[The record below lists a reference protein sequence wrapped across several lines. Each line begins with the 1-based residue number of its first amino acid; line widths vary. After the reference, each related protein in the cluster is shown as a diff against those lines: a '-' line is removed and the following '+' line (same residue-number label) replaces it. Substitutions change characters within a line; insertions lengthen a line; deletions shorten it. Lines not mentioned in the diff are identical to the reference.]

1 MAWKLRRPVQ
11 PKPAGTKMIP
21 LQIEGSAGTTLQTQ
35 LYDQI
40 RRAIFLGSLLPG
52 TALPSSR
59 ELARVMKLSRNTV
72 VLAYEKLAQEGYLA
86 MRCGAGTFVADPLPE
101 AYGDAIPLNGGASAG
116 DADAEADSI
125 LAGPNY
131 PPVLLQPGVLR
142 MVQNGPSDHEINFWY
157 GSANCRNFPLREWRQ
172 LLIENLS
179 RASTNISGYGPPE
192 GILEL
197 RQAIA
202 AHVSNNRAIPID
214 ADQVVVTAG
223 TQEALNLVSRLFVQS
238 SVRVAIE
245 NPCYLGAALVFRSY
259 GGTLVPLPVDESGAR
274 TDALD
279 GCGASLIYVTP
290 SHQFPTGATM
300 SARRRFELLR
310 WAQKNGAYIIE
321 DDYDSDFR
329 YDGPP
334 LAALA
339 GLNRNSSVIYLGTF
353 SKSVGPGLRTGYAVV
368 PKQLIE
374 PMRHAK
380 GLANYGHPWIEQIV
394 LADFINNGG
403 FARHLRRIRQSYGQT
418 RDALLECMQEQFG
431 PVEVHGSDAGMHIMW
446 TLPPFCPSASEVAGI
461 AASEG
466 VGVYT
471 IEKVGAHEIGPS
483 RYKRA
488 LVLGYALLSPA
499 QAREGIFRIA
509 RGLDRA
515 GIARAPSSF
524 GGSPFHRAVR
534 MGTSHLKVL

>member
-1 MAWKLRRPVQ
+1 MEIALTRRG
-11 PKPAGTKMIP
+11 KSLGTQMIP
-21 LQIEGSAGTTLQTQ
+21 LQIEGSAGATLQAQ
-35 LYDQI
+35 IYDQI
-40 RRAIFLGSLLPG
+40 RRAIFSGSLLPG
-52 TALPSSR
+52 MALPSSR
-59 ELARVMKLSRNTV
+59 ELARELKLSRNTV
-72 VLAYEKLAQEGYLA
+72 VLAYEKLAEEGYLA
-86 MRCGAGTFVADPLPE
+86 MRCGAGTFIASPLPE
-101 AYGDAIPLNGGASAG
+101 ACGGALPLNEGIPNRSVSV
-116 DADAEADSI
+116 EAVSTR
-125 LAGPNY
+125 AAPKY
-131 PPVLLQPGVLR
+131 PPVLLQSGALH
-142 MVQNGPSDHEINFWY
+142 MVQNGPSDHEVDFWY
-157 GSANCRNFPLREWRQ
+157 GSANSRNFPLREWRQ

-179 RASTNISGYGPPE
+179 RTSANISGYGPPE

-214 ADQVVVTAG
+214 ADQVLITAG
-223 TQEALNLVSRLFVQS
+223 AQEALNLVSRLFVQP
-238 SVRVAIE
+238 SVRVAVE

-259 GGTLVPLPVDESGAR
+259 GATLVPLPVDDCGAR

-279 GCGASLIYVTP
+279 GCGASLVYVTP

-300 SARRRFELLR
+300 SAKRRFELLG
-310 WAQKNGAYIIE
+310 WAEKNGAYIVE

-374 PMRHAK
+374 PMRLAK

-418 RDALLECMQEQFG
+418 RHALLESMREQFG
-431 PVEVHGSDAGMHIMW
+431 PVEVNGSDAGMHIMW
-446 TLPPFCPSASEVAGI
+446 TLPPRFPAANEVAGI
-461 AASEG
+461 AASES
-466 VGVYT
+466 VGVYP

-499 QAREGIFRIA
+499 QARDGILRLA
-509 RGLDRA
+509 RALHRA
-515 GIARAPSSF
+515 GITLPSSCA
-524 GGSPFHRAVR
+524 GRPFRGIGRVE
-534 MGTSHLKVL
+534 TSHLKAS